1 VNCAVP
7 ILEPQGNQEGSHV
20 EKSCRRI
27 VGDAGEGRRQTLLW
41 NRRRRSE
48 SCGGRTAPKWL
59 TNTFLLPHIGSA
71 TIEARTA
78 MGMLALDNLE
88 AVLNGRPASTPVPSR
103 SREIV

>member
-1 VNCAVP
+1 M
-7 ILEPQGNQEGSHV
+7 SK
-20 EKSCRRI
+20 KSCRRI

-59 TNTFLLPHIGSA
+59 TNTFLLPYRQRHHRSPYSHGHA
-71 TIEARTA
+71 
-78 MGMLALDNLE
+78 GLDNLE